1 VLLGLQ
7 TLWTSTMSGASVD
20 ATTSAG
26 GLDTGHRH
34 QKERSQVVDIKLEVV
49 VVPVA
54 DVDRA
59 KNFYKALGWRED
71 ADFVAGADFRVV
83 QLTPPGSPCSVIFG
97 AGVTSAAPGSA
108 DGLQLVV
115 DDLEAARAELA
126 SRGAEVSEVFHDA
139 GGVFHHA
146 GITGRVPGRAAG
158 HQSYGSWVSFSDPDG
173 NNWFVQEVTT
183 RLLGRVTPAP
193 AAYDSAADL
202 AEALRRAAAAHGKHE
217 EETGQADP
225 DWPDW
230 YAQYMVDE
238 RSAHATGA

>member
-1 VLLGLQ
+1 
-7 TLWTSTMSGASVD
+7 M
-20 ATTSAG
+20 
-26 GLDTGHRH
+26 
-34 QKERSQVVDIKLEVV
+34 KLEVV

-59 KNFYKALGWRED
+59 KNFYEALGWREN
-71 ADFVAGADFRVV
+71 ADFITGADFRVV
-83 QLTPPGSPCSVIFG
+83 QLTPPGSACSVIFG
-97 AGVTSAAPGSA
+97 TGVTSAAPGSA

-115 DDLEAARAELA
+115 DDIEAARAELA
-126 SRGAEVSEVFHDA
+126 SRGVEVSEVFHDA

-146 GITGRVPGRAAG
+146 GTTARVAGPAAD

-183 RLLGRVTPAP
+183 RLPGRVTRAP

-202 AEALRRAAAAHGKHE
+202 AEALRRTAAAHGKYE
-217 EETGQADP
+217 EEIGRADP
-225 DWPDW
+225 GWPDW

-238 RSAHATGA
+238 RNAQATGA